1 MPCPKVLYITC
12 LVEYPSC
19 KRFMS
24 GMWSLG
30 FIEQS
35 SAFNLDKQT
44 GPVVNEALMCYKA
57 YADL

>member
-19 KRFMS
+19 KRFML

-35 SAFNLDKQT
+35 SALIWTNKQ
-44 GPVVNEALMCYKA
+44 
-57 YADL
+57 DL